1 MRLEAFDNVNQL
13 DLVILC
19 HENVED
25 MMDFN
30 LYRKKV
36 FEKLPLLCFLV
47 PILRQT

>member
-25 MMDFN
+25 MMDFCT
-30 LYRKKV
+30 
-36 FEKLPLLCFLV
+36 EKRFLGNCHCCV
-47 PILRQT
+47 S